1 MALRSKANMTKS
13 LTKKVVGTAVVAA
26 VCATAAFVVPFAGT
40 AGAAPAVTI
49 PTGNPA
55 DGQTFTV
62 TGTGFPTPTADPS
75 GLQILE
81 CSDPSGTTANLPQDN
96 SGCDA
101 ISISQG
107 FIGTDSNG
115 NFTTQYTAMLLNSG
129 NSTINCDQTHF
140 CVLWVGVDYLNQ
152 FTSGPHAFSRAFEI
166 GAAPAMTPEAALAI
180 ALPVT
185 AALVAGGAYF
195 VVRRR
200 RQQAT
205 AA

>member
-1 MALRSKANMTKS
+1 MAIRGKGFTTVSPITRLAAM
-13 LTKKVVGTAVVAA
+13 AA
-26 VCATAAFVVPFAGT
+26 VCASAALVLPLAGT
-40 AGAAPAVTI
+40 AGATAAVTI
-49 PTGNPA
+49 PAGNPA

-81 CSDPSGTTANLPQDN
+81 CSDPGGTTTNLPTDN

-107 FIGTDSNG
+107 FIGTDSSG
-115 NFTTQYTAMLLNSG
+115 NFTTKYTAMLLNSG

-140 CVLWVGVDYLNQ
+140 CVLWVGQDYLNQ

-166 GAAPAMTPEAALAI
+166 GAPPAMTPEAALVI
-180 ALPVT
+180 ALPVV
-185 AALVAGGAYF
+185 AALIAGGAYI
-195 VVRRR
+195 VARRR
-200 RQQAT
+200 RHQVPAN
-205 AA
+205 A